1 MPADFEANANTA
13 FLFTGHCFQNK
24 ALLGISVLLQL
35 IAFPVWGKT
44 NKQVY
49 SFREPD
55 NCRLPMTVFQKIFY
69 QEC

>member
-35 IAFPVWGKT
+35 IAFPVWGK
-44 NKQVY
+44 NKQTGL
-49 SFREPD
+49 F
-55 NCRLPMTVFQKIFY
+55 I
-69 QEC
+69 